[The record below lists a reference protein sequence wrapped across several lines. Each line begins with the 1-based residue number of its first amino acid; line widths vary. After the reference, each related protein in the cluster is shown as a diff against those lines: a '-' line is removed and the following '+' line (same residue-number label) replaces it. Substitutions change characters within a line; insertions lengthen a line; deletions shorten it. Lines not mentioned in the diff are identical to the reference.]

1 MVTAFILITTKSGK
15 EKKIRNTLLK
25 IPEVKEAQVVYGD
38 FDLVVKLE
46 ADSLDKL
53 NNIVLSKI
61 RKLSDISVTTTLIS
75 I

>member
-1 MVTAFILITTKSGK
+1 MVIAFILITAKSGK
-15 EKKIRNTLLK
+15 EKKVRDTLLK
-25 IPEVKEAQVVYGD
+25 LPEVKEAQVVYGD
-38 FDLVVKLE
+38 FDIVVKLE
-46 ADSLDKL
+46 ADSMEKL